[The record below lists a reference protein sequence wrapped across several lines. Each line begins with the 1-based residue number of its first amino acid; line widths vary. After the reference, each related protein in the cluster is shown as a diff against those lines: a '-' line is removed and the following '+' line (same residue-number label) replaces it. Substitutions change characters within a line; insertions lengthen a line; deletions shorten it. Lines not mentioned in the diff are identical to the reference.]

1 MDPQTQP
8 QLQAPSQ
15 QQQLSSLTAVFPTN
29 HTNLWPI
36 LNDMWSFFAGNAG
49 NISVLS
55 VNSTKDVI
63 PDLKL
68 AEKVGAKLTMCVP
81 TDERVEYMNDVKSV
95 LKERGKS
102 TILSKDES
110 FPVISKCWVLSNR
123 VSIVKGIPGAFNGSA
138 EIVLQERDLSG
149 NPVDLSGNT
158 AGLSGNTA
166 DLLGNTADLSG
177 NTGDLSGNLPKVT
190 VPLIDVFSLTEN
202 NYFDIIKIDFLG
214 QERLILSGLLEA
226 GMRSSLILV
235 RWSESPNKDKQT
247 RAAAATL
254 QNHGYTLLSVIDGK
268 YLYYYNDKPFYNLCD
283 WETPSMK
290 NPMVEKIIDFT
301 TKTLERRFAAS
312 LEVKQTTESQPQET
326 SESVKS
332 V

>member
-1 MDPQTQP
+1 
-8 QLQAPSQ
+8 
-15 QQQLSSLTAVFPTN
+15 
-29 HTNLWPI
+29 
-36 LNDMWSFFAGNAG
+36 
-49 NISVLS
+49 
-55 VNSTKDVI
+55 VI

-81 TDERVEYMNDVKSV
+81 TDEHVEYMNDVKIV

-149 NPVDLSGNT
+149 N
-158 AGLSGNTA
+158 
-166 DLLGNTADLSG
+166 TADLSG
-177 NTGDLSGNLPKVT
+177 NTPTIT

-235 RWSESPNKDKQT
+235 RWSESPNKDRQT

-254 QNHGYTLLSVIDGK
+254 QNHGYTLLSVVDGK

-301 TKTLERRFAAS
+301 TKTLEQRFAAS
-312 LEVKQTTESQPQET
+312 LEIKQTTESQPQET

>member
-1 MDPQTQP
+1 MEPQTQP
-8 QLQAPSQ
+8 QAQQPSQ
-15 QQQLSSLTAVFPTN
+15 QQQLSTLTTVFPTN

-36 LNDMWSFFAGNAG
+36 LNDMWSFFSGNAG

-68 AEKVGAKLTMCVP
+68 AEKVGAKLTVCVP
-81 TDERVEYMNDVKSV
+81 TDERVEYMNDVKIV

-102 TILSKDES
+102 TLLSKDAS
-110 FPVISKCWVLSNR
+110 FPIISKCWVLSNR

-138 EIVLQERDLSG
+138 EIVLKERDLS
-149 NPVDLSGNT
+149 
-158 AGLSGNTA
+158 
-166 DLLGNTADLSG
+166 GNTADLSG
-177 NTGDLSGNLPKVT
+177 NTADLSGNTADLSGNLPKVT
-190 VPLIDVFSLTEN
+190 VPVVDVFSLTED
-202 NYFDIIKIDFLG
+202 NYFDIIKIDFPG
-214 QERLILSGLLEA
+214 QERVILSGLLEA

-235 RWSESPNKDKQT
+235 RWSKSPNKDKQT

-254 QNHGYTLLSVIDGK
+254 QNHGYTLLSVVDGK
-268 YLYYYNDKPFYNLCD
+268 YLYHYNDKPFYNLCD

-301 TKTLERRFAAS
+301 TKTLEKRFAAS
-312 LEVKQTTESQPQET
+312 LEVTQTTESQPQET
-326 SESVKS
+326 SE
-332 V
+332 

>member
-15 QQQLSSLTAVFPTN
+15 QQQLSTLTAVFPIN

-81 TDERVEYMNDVKSV
+81 TDEGVEYMNDVKSV

-102 TILSKDES
+102 TILSKDPS
-110 FPVISKCWVLSNR
+110 FHLISKCWVLSNR
-123 VSIVKGIPGAFNGSA
+123 VSIVKGIPGAFNGTA
-138 EIVLQERDLSG
+138 EIVLKARDLS
-149 NPVDLSGNT
+149 
-158 AGLSGNTA
+158 
-166 DLLGNTADLSG
+166 GNTADLSG
-177 NTGDLSGNLPKVT
+177 NTADLSENTPT
-190 VPLIDVFSLTEN
+190 ITIPLIDVFSLTEN

-214 QERLILSGLLEA
+214 QERSILSGLLEA

-235 RWSESPNKDKQT
+235 KWSESPNKDRQT

-254 QNHGYTLLSVIDGK
+254 QNHGYTLLSVVDGK
-268 YLYYYNDKPFYNLCD
+268 YLYHYNDKPFYNLCD

-301 TKTLERRFAAS
+301 TKNLTRQFAAS
-312 LEVKQTTESQPQET
+312 LEVKETTESQPQET
-326 SESVKS
+326 SE
-332 V
+332 

>member
-1 MDPQTQP
+1 MEPQTQP
-8 QLQAPSQ
+8 QAQQPSQ
-15 QQQLSSLTAVFPTN
+15 QQQLSTLTTVFPTN
-29 HTNLWPI
+29 HPNLWPI

-68 AEKVGAKLTMCVP
+68 AEKVGAKLTVCVP
-81 TDERVEYMNDVKSV
+81 TDEGVEYMNDVKIV

-102 TILSKDES
+102 TLLSKDAS
-110 FPVISKCWVLSNR
+110 FPIISKCWVLSNR

-138 EIVLQERDLSG
+138 EIVLKERDLS
-149 NPVDLSGNT
+149 
-158 AGLSGNTA
+158 
-166 DLLGNTADLSG
+166 GNTADLSG
-177 NTGDLSGNLPKVT
+177 NTADLSGNTADLSGNLPKVT
-190 VPLIDVFSLTEN
+190 VPLVDVFSLTED
-202 NYFDIIKIDFLG
+202 NYFDIIKIDFPG
-214 QERLILSGLLEA
+214 QERVILSGLLEA

-235 RWSESPNKDKQT
+235 RWSKSPNKDKQT

-254 QNHGYTLLSVIDGK
+254 QNHGYTLLSVVDGK
-268 YLYYYNDKPFYNLCD
+268 YLYHYNDKPFYNLCD

-312 LEVKQTTESQPQET
+312 LEVTQTTESQPQET
-326 SESVKS
+326 SE
-332 V
+332 

>member
-1 MDPQTQP
+1 MEPQTQP
-8 QLQAPSQ
+8 QLQRPSQ
-15 QQQLSSLTAVFPTN
+15 QQQLSTLTAVFPTN

-81 TDERVEYMNDVKSV
+81 TDKQVEYMNDVKSV

-149 NPVDLSGNT
+149 NSVDT
-158 AGLSGNTA
+158 A
-166 DLLGNTADLSG
+166 
-177 NTGDLSGNLPKVT
+177 DLSGNLPKVT
-190 VPLIDVFSLTEN
+190 VPLVDVFSLTED
-202 NYFDIIKIDFLG
+202 NYFDIIKIDFPG
-214 QERLILSGLLEA
+214 QERSILSGLLEA

-235 RWSESPNKDKQT
+235 FWSKSPNKDKQT

-254 QNHGYTLLSVIDGK
+254 QNHGYTLLSVVDGK
-268 YLYYYNDKPFYNLCD
+268 YLYHYNDKPFYNLCD

>member
-1 MDPQTQP
+1 METQTQP
-8 QLQAPSQ
+8 QQPQ
-15 QQQLSSLTAVFPTN
+15 SLTTVFPTN

-36 LNDMWSFFAGNAG
+36 LTDMWSFFAGNAG

-68 AEKVGAKLTMCVP
+68 AEKVGAKITMCVP
-81 TDERVEYMNDVKSV
+81 TDERVEYMNDVKIV

-102 TILSKDES
+102 TIISKDES

-149 NPVDLSGNT
+149 NS
-158 AGLSGNTA
+158 
-166 DLLGNTADLSG
+166 ADLSG
-177 NTGDLSGNLPKVT
+177 NTVDLSGNLSKVT
-190 VPLIDVFSLTEN
+190 VPLVDVFSLTED
-202 NYFDIIKIDFLG
+202 NYFDIIKIDFPG
-214 QERLILSGLLEA
+214 QERVILSGLLEA
-226 GMRSSLILV
+226 GMRSSLILI
-235 RWSESPNKDKQT
+235 RWSKSPNKDKQT

-254 QNHGYTLLSVIDGK
+254 QNHGYTLLSVVDDK
-268 YLYYYNDKPFYNLCD
+268 YLYHYNDKPFYNLCD

-301 TKTLERRFAAS
+301 TKNLERRFAAS
-312 LEVKQTTESQPQET
+312 LEVRPTESQPQET

>member
-1 MDPQTQP
+1 METQTQP
-8 QLQAPSQ
+8 QQP
-15 QQQLSSLTAVFPTN
+15 SLTTVFPTN
-29 HTNLWPI
+29 HANVWPI
-36 LNDMWSFFAGNAG
+36 LSDMWSFFAGNAG

-68 AEKVGAKLTMCVP
+68 AEKVGAKITVCVP
-81 TDERVEYMNDVKSV
+81 TDERVEYMNDVKIV
-95 LKERGKS
+95 LKERSKS

-138 EIVLQERDLSG
+138 EIVLKERDLS
-149 NPVDLSGNT
+149 
-158 AGLSGNTA
+158 
-166 DLLGNTADLSG
+166 GNTADLSG
-177 NTGDLSGNLPKVT
+177 NTADLSGNTADLSGNLPKVI
-190 VPLIDVFSLTEN
+190 VPLVDVFSLTED
-202 NYFDIIKIDFLG
+202 NYFDIIKIDFPG
-214 QERLILSGLLEA
+214 QERSILSGLLEA

-235 RWSESPNKDKQT
+235 YWSKSPNKDKQT

-254 QNHGYTLLSVIDGK
+254 QNHGYTLLSVVDGK
-268 YLYYYNDKPFYNLCD
+268 YLYHYNDKPFYNLCD